1 MKSFVHVQMQNHVV
15 AVFLLLCLTI
25 APNSA
30 AAQSWRSLTPTQR
43 EALAPMVQQWDTL
56 PELQRHRLLETA
68 KHYSQL
74 TPEQKQRY
82 HNRLEKWSKL
92 TPEQREAARKKYRAF
107 KKVPAEKREQVKQ
120 MVKEEQA
127 RKSQQ
132 SAASGVSAAPVT
144 NQQ

>member
-1 MKSFVHVQMQNHVV
+1 MKSFVHVQMQNYVA
-15 AVFLLLCLTI
+15 AVFLLLCLTSV
-25 APNSA
+25 PNSA

-82 HNRLEKWSKL
+82 HGRLEKWSKL

-107 KKVPAEKREQVKQ
+107 NKLPAEKREQVKQ

-127 RKSQQ
+127 RKAQQ
-132 SAASGVSAAPVT
+132 PASGVSAAPVT